1 MTITQKR
8 PIHRAGNKVLPVGGG
23 AVKGEAGGGT
33 YCWVKDRLK
42 EILMYVQHREYSRYF
57 VITVNGR

>member
-1 MTITQKR
+1 M
-8 PIHRAGNKVLPVGGG
+8 GGG

-42 EILMYVQHREYSRYF
+42 EILMYVQHREYNRYF